1 MSNLCGE
8 IDSDLCGHL
17 NNGTQSFLCG
27 LAKPRVKS
35 CVSCVR
41 LVLIVLCYYCNFFA
55 QEDGCEGRGI
65 KSQVL
70 SKFSLK
76 TTQEEVFKSK
86 FSVFEREGG

>member
-1 MSNLCGE
+1 MGRSHFFVVWQNLGLNRV
-8 IDSDLCGHL
+8 SLVFDL
-17 NNGTQSFLCG
+17 FL
-27 LAKPRVKS
+27 LF
-35 CVSCVR
+35 
-41 LVLIVLCYYCNFFA
+41 CYYCKFFA